1 MYKKRDARQGSCFAH
16 SMELKKIAF
25 LTFSLPS
32 PLSLRSLNS
41 NYEHNFCLFST
52 ASIIYTFNK
61 FCSTE
66 LSFKD
71 HAWGVLPIM
80 AYTGRLRPTGVPFS
94 GFRYMKGWGFYSLK
108 YTKGWGNLSFG
119 SVKGP
124 KRSNR

>member
-32 PLSLRSLNS
+32 PSSLRSLHS

-52 ASIIYTFNK
+52 GSIIYTFNK

-71 HAWGVLPIM
+71 HALGGTFYNGLYGEAPPERG
-80 AYTGRLRPTGVPFS
+80 TF
-94 GFRYMKGWGFYSLK
+94 FRFQVYERVGISLVEVYK
-108 YTKGWGNLSFG
+108 RVGKSFIW
-119 SVKGP
+119 VRERP
-124 KRSNR
+124 KRANR